1 MNWQQHITS
10 DKAILGG
17 KPIIKGTRLAV
28 EHIQGRLADGWTNE
42 MLLQSFPTLR
52 PEHIQAVHAFVLECM
67 VDGMLMW
74 PLPGKAE

>member
-17 KPIIKGTRLAV
+17 KPIIKGTRLSV

-42 MLLQSFPTLR
+42 MLLESFPTLS
-52 PEHIQAVHAFVLECM
+52 PEDFQALLAFV
-67 VDGMLMW
+67 
-74 PLPGKAE
+74 P

>member
-17 KPIIKGTRLAV
+17 KPVIKGTRLAV
-28 EHIQGRLADGWTNE
+28 EHIQGRLADGWSNE
-42 MLLQSFPTLR
+42 MLLESFPTLK

-67 VDGMLMW
+67 MEPSSEGDSVYQ
-74 PLPGKAE
+74 

>member
-1 MNWQQHITS
+1 
-10 DKAILGG
+10 
-17 KPIIKGTRLAV
+17 
-28 EHIQGRLADGWTNE
+28 
-42 MLLQSFPTLR
+42 MLLESFPTLK

>member
-28 EHIQGRLADGWTNE
+28 EHIQGRLADGWSNE
-42 MLLQSFPTLR
+42 MLLESFPTLKA
-52 PEHIQAVHAFVLECM
+52 EHIQAVHELTRTNN
-67 VDGMLMW
+67 G
-74 PLPGKAE
+74 